1 MFIIKHSPTISIFC
15 SYLKYEIYFEIADPL
30 IKVFIAQ
37 DDKIQLQ
44 LSKFNLFKTAYLIWL
59 SQLLAI
65 SRCSF
70 RIVTITQRFSRRRE
84 IFRIDRSPYRRDRR
98 EFFGEFTMGRK
109 LANLWPCKRVKSL
122 CGSTEIAR
130 ARFSFTLNGPR
141 TTIGRHD
148 ELFGRHELS
157 HSASIL
163 LRFRHAA
170 SNANGK

>member
-1 MFIIKHSPTISIFC
+1 MINSNYNSQIT
-15 SYLKYEIYFEIADPL
+15 
-30 IKVFIAQ
+30 
-37 DDKIQLQ
+37 
-44 LSKFNLFKTAYLIWL
+44 LFKTASCNQSMLVSYRYYYT
-59 SQLLAI
+59 AKK
-65 SRCSF
+65 
-70 RIVTITQRFSRRRE
+70 FSRRRG
-84 IFRIDRSPYRRDRR
+84 IFRIGRLPYRRDRR

-130 ARFSFTLNGPR
+130 ARFFSTLNGPR

-157 HSASIL
+157 RLVSHSASIL